1 MLSPHP
7 FSSASPELKK
17 GLSAANSAALW
28 QRFLFCERTG
38 RKAPFQGAPRMVFGR
53 LRGKLFKGRPE
64 QAATVLD
71 LRAGL
76 KNSQPEEKF

>member
-1 MLSPHP
+1 
-7 FSSASPELKK
+7 
-17 GLSAANSAALW
+17 
-28 QRFLFCERTG
+28 
-38 RKAPFQGAPRMVFGR
+38 MVFGR